1 MISFK
6 KKFYFWKLT
15 DVWFRFEKGIHNLFS
30 LRKYSFVQQHEQ
42 IKNSLCFKEISHTL
56 ITDLTQNTD
65 LILSAI
71 SKSVLK
77 ESKKAEAEG
86 ITCIYNNDV
95 EKFIEF
101 YNKFA
106 GNKQLYRF
114 NKKFISEYKDINTIS
129 YAMKDG
135 EILAA
140 HFYLISKKLK
150 LVRSFLSGTRNADEQ
165 FDKRMIGMANKLL
178 KINSIQHFKKNNFET
193 LDYGGI
199 VLNSDNK
206 SLKGITEY
214 KMSFGGKVK
223 TDVSFLSPVYFILL
237 KIFSFLDR
245 RYK

>member
-15 DVWFRFEKGIHNLFS
+15 DVWFRFDKGYHNLFS
-30 LRKYSFVQQHEQ
+30 LRKYSFVQHHEQ

-56 ITDLTQNTD
+56 ITDLTQDTD
-65 LILSAI
+65 IILSAI

-106 GNKQLYRF
+106 GNKQLYQF

-140 HFYLISKKLK
+140 HFYLVSKKLK

>member
-15 DVWFRFEKGIHNLFS
+15 DVWFRFDKGLYNLFS
-30 LRKYSFVQQHEQ
+30 LRKYSFVQHHEQ

-56 ITDLTQNTD
+56 ITDLTQDTD
-65 LILSAI
+65 IIISAI

-86 ITCIYNNDV
+86 ITCIFNNDV

-106 GNKQLYRF
+106 GNKQLYQL

-140 HFYLISKKLK
+140 HFYLVSKKLK

-237 KIFSFLDR
+237 KIFSFFDR

>member
-15 DVWFRFEKGIHNLFS
+15 DVWFRFEKGMHNLFS
-30 LRKYSFVQQHEQ
+30 LRKYSFIQQHEQ
-42 IKNSLCFKEISHTL
+42 IKNSLFFKEISHTL
-56 ITDLTQNTD
+56 ITDLTQDTD
-65 LILSAI
+65 IILSAV

-77 ESKKAEAEG
+77 EAKKAEEEG
-86 ITCIYNNDV
+86 ITCIFNNDID
-95 EKFIEF
+95 KFIEF

-106 GNKQLYRF
+106 GNKQLYQF
-114 NKKFISEYKDINTIS
+114 NKKFITEYKDFNTIS

-140 HFYLISKKLK
+140 HFYLVSRRFK
-150 LVRSFLSGTRNADEQ
+150 LVRSFLSGSRMADEK
-165 FDKRMIGMANKLL
+165 FDKRTLGMANKFL
-178 KINSIQHFKKNNFET
+178 KIEAIHYFKKCKFET
-193 LDYGGI
+193 FDYGGI
-199 VLNSDNK
+199 VLNTDNQ

-214 KMSFGGKVK
+214 KMSFGGKVT

>member
-1 MISFK
+1 MIRFK

-30 LRKYSFVQQHEQ
+30 LRKYSFVQQHEL
-42 IKNSLCFKEISHTL
+42 IKNSFCFKEVSHTL

-65 LILSAI
+65 IILSRI

-77 ESKKAEAEG
+77 EAKKAEAEG
-86 ITCIYNNDV
+86 ITCIFNNDV

-106 GNKQLYRF
+106 GNKQLYQF
-114 NKKFISEYKDINTIS
+114 NKKFISEYKDFNTIA

-140 HFYLISKKLK
+140 HFYLVSKKLK
-150 LVRSFLSGTRNADEQ
+150 LVRSFLSGTRNADDQ

-178 KINSIQHFKKNNFET
+178 KINTIHHFKKNNFET

-199 VLNSDNK
+199 VLNTDNQ

-214 KMSFGGKVK
+214 KMSFGGKVT

>member
-1 MISFK
+1 MIRFK

-30 LRKYSFVQQHEQ
+30 LRKYSFVQNHEQ
-42 IKNSLCFKEISHTL
+42 IKNSLCFKEVSHTL
-56 ITDLTQNTD
+56 ITDLTQDSET
-65 LILSAI
+65 IISAI

-77 ESKKAEAEG
+77 EAKKAEGDG
-86 ITCIYNNDV
+86 ITCIFNNDI

-106 GNKQLYRF
+106 GNKQLYQF
-114 NKKFISEYKDINTIS
+114 NKKFISEYKDFNTIA

-140 HFYLISKKLK
+140 HFYLVSRKFKM
-150 LVRSFLSGTRNADEQ
+150 VRSFLSGSRNADEQ
-165 FDKRMIGMANKLL
+165 FDKRTLGMANKFL
-178 KINSIQHFKKNNFET
+178 KIEAIHHFKNCNFET
-193 LDYGGI
+193 FDYGGI
-199 VLNSDNK
+199 VLNTNNQ

-214 KMSFGGKVK
+214 KMSFGGKVT

-237 KIFSFLDR
+237 KISAFLDR

>member
-1 MISFK
+1 MISFE

-15 DVWFRFEKGIHNLFS
+15 DTWLRFDEGLLNLFS
-30 LRKYSFVQQHEQ
+30 LRKYSFIQHHEQ

-56 ITDLTQNTD
+56 VTDLKQDSEIN
-65 LILSAI
+65 LPAV

-77 ESKKAEAEG
+77 DAKKAESEG
-86 ITCIYNNDV
+86 ITCIFNNDV

-106 GNKQLYRF
+106 GNKQLYQF
-114 NKKFISEYKDINTIS
+114 NKKFISEFKDFNTIA

-140 HFYLISKKLK
+140 HFYLVSSKFK
-150 LVRSFLSGTRNADEQ
+150 LVRSFLSGSRMADEN
-165 FDKRMIGMANKLL
+165 FDKRTLGMANKFL
-178 KINSIQHFKKNNFET
+178 KIEAVHYFKKCNFET
-193 LDYGGI
+193 FDYGGI
-199 VLNSDNK
+199 VLNTDNQ

-214 KMSFGGKVK
+214 KTSFGGKVT
-223 TDVSFLSPVYFILL
+223 TDISFLSPIYFILL

>member
-30 LRKYSFVQQHEQ
+30 LRKYSFVQQHEL
-42 IKNSLCFKEISHTL
+42 IKNSFCFKEITHTL
-56 ITDLTQNTD
+56 VTDLTQDAD
-65 LILSAI
+65 LIISAI

-77 ESKKAEAEG
+77 EAKKAEAEG
-86 ITCIYNNDV
+86 ITCIFNNDV

-106 GNKQLYRF
+106 GNKQLYQF
-114 NKKFISEYKDINTIS
+114 NKKFISEYKDFNTIA

-140 HFYLISKKLK
+140 HFYLVSKKLK
-150 LVRSFLSGTRNADEQ
+150 LVRSFLSGTRNADDQ

-178 KINSIQHFKKNNFET
+178 KINTIHHFKKNNFET

-199 VLNSDNK
+199 VLNTDNQ

-214 KMSFGGKVK
+214 KMSFGGKVT

>member
-42 IKNSLCFKEISHTL
+42 IKNSFCFKEISHTL
-56 ITDLTQNTD
+56 VTDLKQD
-65 LILSAI
+65 SEIIISAI

-86 ITCIYNNDV
+86 ITCIFNNDI

-106 GNKQLYRF
+106 GNKQLYQF
-114 NKKFISEYKDINTIS
+114 NKKFITEYKDFNTIT

-140 HFYLISKKLK
+140 HFYLVSRRFK
-150 LVRSFLSGTRNADEQ
+150 LVRSFLSGSRMADEK
-165 FDKRMIGMANKLL
+165 FDKRTLGMENKFL
-178 KINSIQHFKKNNFET
+178 KIEAIHYFKKCNFET
-193 LDYGGI
+193 FDYGGI
-199 VLNSDNK
+199 VLNTDNQ

-214 KMSFGGKVK
+214 KMSFGGK
-223 TDVSFLSPVYFILL
+223 TITNISYLSPIYFILL

>member
-15 DVWFRFEKGIHNLFS
+15 DIWFRFEKGIHNLFS
-30 LRKYSFVQQHEQ
+30 LRKYSYLQYHEQ

-56 ITDLTQNTD
+56 ITDLTQD
-65 LILSAI
+65 SEIILSTI

-86 ITCIYNNDV
+86 ITCIFNNDI

-106 GNKQLYRF
+106 GNKQLYQF
-114 NKKFISEYKDINTIS
+114 NKKFISEYKNFNSIA
-129 YAMKDG
+129 YAIKDG

-140 HFYLISKKLK
+140 HFYLVSRKFK
-150 LVRSFLSGTRNADEQ
+150 LVRSFLSGSRNADEKV
-165 FDKRMIGMANKLL
+165 DKRTLGMANKLL
-178 KINSIQHFKKNNFET
+178 KIEAIHHFKENNFEVF
-193 LDYGGI
+193 DYGGI
-199 VLNSDNK
+199 VLNTENK

-214 KMSFGGKVK
+214 KMSFGGKVT
-223 TDVSFLSPVYFILL
+223 TDVSYLTPIYFFLL
-237 KIFSFLDR
+237 KIFNLLDR

>member
-15 DVWFRFEKGIHNLFS
+15 DVWFRFEKGMHNLFS
-30 LRKYSFVQQHEQ
+30 LRKYSFVQHHEQ

-56 ITDLTQNTD
+56 VTDLKQD
-65 LILSAI
+65 SEIIISAI

-77 ESKKAEAEG
+77 EAKKAESEG
-86 ITCIYNNDV
+86 ITCIFNNDI

-106 GNKQLYRF
+106 GNKQLYQF
-114 NKKFISEYKDINTIS
+114 NKKFISEYKDFNTIA

-140 HFYLISKKLK
+140 HFYLVSRRFK
-150 LVRSFLSGTRNADEQ
+150 LVRSFLSGSRMADEK
-165 FDKRMIGMANKLL
+165 FDKRTLGMANKFL
-178 KINSIQHFKKNNFET
+178 KIEAIHYFKKCNFET
-193 LDYGGI
+193 FDYGGI
-199 VLNSDNK
+199 VLNTDNQ

-214 KMSFGGKVK
+214 KMSFGGKLT